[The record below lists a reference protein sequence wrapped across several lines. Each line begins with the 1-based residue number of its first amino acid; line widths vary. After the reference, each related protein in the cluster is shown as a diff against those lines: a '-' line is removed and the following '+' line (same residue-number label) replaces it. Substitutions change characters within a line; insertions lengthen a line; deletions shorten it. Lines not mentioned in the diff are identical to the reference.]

1 MSNKT
6 AEELELKIQ
15 MDVGELRALQAK
27 AEARAGSDALP
38 AQRRLR
44 SIYFDTADH
53 ALRKAGIALRVRD
66 DDGCWI
72 QTIKAKT
79 KVQGGV
85 SNPQESETEI
95 AGPKPQLD
103 QILDGSLRA
112 KVQDA
117 TNGALVLPI
126 FETVVERT
134 SFDLHTA
141 NGGCVE
147 LAIDMGH
154 VFSDKGL
161 QPIGEAELELKYGNV
176 ADLLDLAGA
185 LFEGQHC
192 RLASRNKATLGYVL
206 IGAESAK
213 PPKPKPVSLPALT
226 TGQSIEQTFIQ
237 QMDPIVAA
245 ILHNWHVMTQSP
257 NPEGPHQLRI
267 NLRLLRSLLRAF
279 RPVIDGPPLR
289 ALDKKA
295 RTLSRHVGQLRDMD
309 VLVEDIYLPV
319 VAQTDG
325 DLSNEQRI
333 LTGRLKRYRDMVRRH
348 VLEELEQW
356 SHASFQI
363 ELALFTRQKAW
374 RKYVSKPDRKAP
386 IDGLAAKALDKSLGQ
401 AKRHGDH
408 LTKLTP
414 DERHAMRKRLKT
426 LRYQGQLFA
435 TLYDTDKTNAFNKR
449 LKALQKIFGYIN
461 DVEMAEKLGAVTQL
475 AGGSD
480 ESDAAI
486 VAHVLETH
494 QTEADHAWH
503 KAKKRWKQFDKAKMF
518 WH

>member
-1 MSNKT
+1 MSKKT
-6 AEELELKIQ
+6 AKELELKIK
-15 MDVGELRALQAK
+15 MDMGELRALQAK
-27 AEARAGSDALP
+27 AEARAGSDAIPTLK
-38 AQRRLR
+38 RLR

-53 ALRKAGIALRVRD
+53 ALRKAGIAMRVRD

-79 KVQGGV
+79 RVEGGL
-85 SNPQESETEI
+85 SNPLESEIEI
-95 AGPKPQLD
+95 AGPKPQPD
-103 QILDGSLRA
+103 QIVDCDLRA
-112 KVQDA
+112 KVKDVI
-117 TNGALVLPI
+117 NDALVLPV

-147 LAIDMGH
+147 LAIDTGH

-161 QPIGEAELELKYGNV
+161 QPIGEAELELKYGKS
-176 ADLLDLAGA
+176 ADLLVLAGE
-185 LFEGQHC
+185 LFNGQPC
-192 RLASRNKATLGYVL
+192 RLASHNKATLGYVL

-213 PPKPKPVSLPALT
+213 PSKPKRLALPALVA
-226 TGQSIEQTFIQ
+226 GQTIEQCFIA
-237 QMDPIVAA
+237 QMDCVVAG
-245 ILHNWHVMTQSP
+245 ILHNWRVMREDTD
-257 NPEGPHQLRI
+257 PEGPHQLRV
-267 NLRLLRSLLRAF
+267 NLRLLRSLLKAY
-279 RPVIDGPPLR
+279 RPVIDAPNLR
-289 ALDKKA
+289 TLNKKA
-295 RTLSRHVGQLRDMD
+295 RALSLLVGQLRDMD

-319 VAQTDG
+319 VSHNDG
-325 DLSNEQRI
+325 TLSDEQRI

-348 VLEELEQW
+348 VLEELDQW

-374 RKYVSKPDRKAP
+374 RKHVSKADRKAP
-386 IDGLAAKALDKSLGQ
+386 IDGLAAKALDKSLER

-408 LTKLTP
+408 LLELTP
-414 DERHAMRKRLKT
+414 LERHTMRKRLKT

-435 TLYDTDKTNAFNKR
+435 SLYDTDKTNAFNKR

-461 DVEMAEKLGAVTQL
+461 DVVMAEKLAAVTQL
-475 AGGSD
+475 AGGCD
-480 ESDAAI
+480 ENDAAI

-494 QTEADHAWH
+494 KAEADHAWE
-503 KAKKRWKQFDKAKMF
+503 KAKKRWKQFDRAKMF